1 MALADANLAN
11 SDPADLPEWNS
22 SAPALDAELQPRPDS
37 SGERFGA
44 LDRLRALHGEAGRN
58 LREARFL
65 ARAPSGCVVLMLTGS
80 LALLWAGAD
89 GGGALKASFAWAAL
103 VLFGIVAM
111 IRLHIRGF
119 ARSLRRTPL
128 AEAASDLRL
137 LLLYSGMVWGGGAF
151 LIMPDLPEPALV
163 FLFAAAPSLGLALSL
178 KDRAGFA
185 AFAGPASFL
194 TAGASILGAWPLDL
208 WVAGAILTA
217 NAVPGLA
224 FWWHR
229 SPLRQML
236 LRAPAHL

>member
-1 MALADANLAN
+1 MALTDI
-11 SDPADLPEWNS
+11 DPADLPEWNS
-22 SAPALDAELQPRPDS
+22 SAPAMGAEHPSSDDS
-37 SGERFGA
+37 SDQRFGA

-58 LREARFL
+58 LREAQFL

-80 LALLWAGAD
+80 LALLWAGAA
-89 GGGALKASFAWAAL
+89 GGAALKASFAWAAL

-137 LLLYSGMVWGGGAF
+137 LLLYGGMVWGGGAF
-151 LIMPDLPEPALV
+151 LIMPDLPAPALV

-178 KDRAGFA
+178 KDGCGFA
-185 AFAGPASFL
+185 AFAAPASFL

-208 WVAGAILTA
+208 WVAGAVLAATTA
-217 NAVPGLA
+217 PGLV
-224 FWWHR
+224 FWWQQ